1 MTLSLW
7 FAGSCASPD
16 PRVYG
21 AGGGSRTGTAPE
33 TGARRPLRGDFF
45 VDAERVRERE
55 TQRRLL
61 SRCLRVTLAMDD
73 NTHAGNRFAM
83 SVSAIERLHAKH
95 VMPSTSAHHSG
106 ETTEVGDSST
116 DGRPYS

>member
-73 NTHAGNRFAM
+73 NTHGRKPVRHVRKRNRA
-83 SVSAIERLHAKH
+83 VAREARHAIHLR
-95 VMPSTSAHHSG
+95 PPF
-106 ETTEVGDSST
+106 
-116 DGRPYS
+116 GRDY